1 MKKVLFVIPSLNG
14 GGAERFVSILSSH
27 LASKG
32 YNVRVLM
39 FEEMTPFYKLDER
52 ITLKSIGYRINR
64 TSRMQSVIQ
73 IAWNVLCR
81 SVIAVKREIQ
91 DFSPDIVIPFLPQA
105 DIAVYLASKTKR
117 SYKIICSERN
127 DPHERSFVTQ
137 TILKKIYK
145 HADALVCQSE
155 TVATYYSQIPKE
167 KKQVIGNPVDPL
179 LIPEVCPESDALK
192 IVSAGRLDFQKN
204 FSLLINSFADCIN
217 LIPQDTNLII
227 YGEGREREQLA
238 KLAKDRGVASRVFLP
253 GQNKNLLSSIK
264 DASLFVMSSDFEG
277 FPNALLEAIVVGLPV
292 ISTDFPTGTAR
303 TLIGKQNG
311 LIVPVGDQ
319 KELSNAIVTLM
330 NNKEQRTEMRAA
342 NRTMLGTYSIEEIS
356 HKWEFLFS

>member
-1 MKKVLFVIPSLNG
+1 MKKVLFVIPSLSG

-27 LASKG
+27 LAAKG

-52 ITLKSIGYRINR
+52 IILKRVGYRIDR
-64 TSRMQSVIQ
+64 TSRMKSVIQ
-73 IAWNVLCR
+73 IAWNVFCR
-81 SVIAVKREIQ
+81 SVIAVKKEIR

-127 DPHERSFVTQ
+127 DPLERSFAMQ
-137 TILKKIYK
+137 TFLKKIYK
-145 HADALVCQSE
+145 HADTLVCQSE
-155 TVATYYSQIPKE
+155 TVAAYYSTIPKE
-167 KKQVIGNPVDPL
+167 NKQVIGNPVDPL
-179 LIPEVCPESDALK
+179 LIPEACPESEALK

-217 LIPQDTNLII
+217 RIPQDTKLII
-227 YGEGREREQLA
+227 YGEGREREQLE
-238 KLAKDRGVASRVFLP
+238 KLVRDRGVESRVFLP

-303 TLIGKQNG
+303 TLIGEKNG
-311 LIVPVGDQ
+311 LIVPVRDQ
-319 KELSNAIVTLM
+319 MALSNAIATLM
-330 NNKEQRTEMRAA
+330 NNKKQRTEMREI
-342 NRTMLGTYSIEEIS
+342 NRTMLSTYSIEAIAL
-356 HKWEFLFS
+356 KWERLF